1 MPGLTFINQLRPVT
15 YNVDVNALAARFTTA
30 ASDETKLPD
39 AAKRPRQIFPGEMDA
54 KQQKS
59 SFTYT
64 GFIAQE
70 VEAAAK
76 ELGFEFSGVDVP
88 KNDKDLYGIRYAE
101 FVVPLVKAV
110 QELNQKVESLVR
122 ENNALKKSNAEQDN
136 VHKIVRDQQ
145 AQIDSQQK
153 EIDGLK
159 AFMQEIQKQVN
170 ASKQHE
176 TK

>member
-1 MPGLTFINQLRPVT
+1 MQILQNFPDSIKQEILSNS
-15 YNVDVNALAARFTTA
+15 TTP
-30 ASDETKLPD
+30 SQKLH
-39 AAKRPRQIFPGEMDA
+39 
-54 KQQKS
+54 
-59 SFTYT
+59 T
-64 GFIAQE
+64 GFLAQE
-70 VEAAAK
+70 VEQICQD
-76 ELGFEFSGVDVP
+76 LNYSFSGLHVP
-88 KNDKDLYGIRYAE
+88 ENETDNYSLAYGS
-101 FVVPLVKAV
+101 FVPLLVKAV

-122 ENNALKKSNAEQDN
+122 ENNGLKKSNAEQDN

-170 ASKQHE
+170 AYRQHE